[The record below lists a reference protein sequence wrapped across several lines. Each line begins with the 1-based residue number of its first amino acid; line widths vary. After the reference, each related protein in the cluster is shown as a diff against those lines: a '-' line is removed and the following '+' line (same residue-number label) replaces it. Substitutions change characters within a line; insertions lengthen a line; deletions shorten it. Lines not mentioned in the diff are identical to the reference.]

1 MKRNYKQE
9 FEMSEKKTDK
19 TRKGIKPESR
29 LPQSNA
35 WWKYLII
42 LFLFW
47 IAVSYFFNLF
57 GGKPST
63 TIPYSTF
70 KNQVKVGN
78 VDNIT
83 ISGDDINGKFKKE
96 FYPPSKSKKDTTGFT
111 YFSTTR
117 PSISD
122 DELMKI
128 LDENN
133 VTVNAESRDNS
144 WVIYLLLT
152 AVPWLLIFAYFIYV
166 RRKMQGQVGNIL
178 GSGGGLFGINKSG
191 AKRFRRQKAGVTFN
205 DVAGL
210 ESAKQDLKEIVEYL
224 KDPGKFARL
233 GADIPKG
240 ILLMGPPGTGK
251 TLLAR
256 ATAGEA
262 DVTFYSISGSEFIE
276 MFVGVGASRV
286 RDLFENAKREA
297 PSIIFIDEID
307 SVGRIRG
314 TGLGGG
320 HDEREQTLNQI
331 LSEMDGFEPHES
343 VVVMAATNRPD
354 VLDPAL
360 TRPGRFDRRIT
371 LEFPQKGARQ
381 KILQIHTRHV
391 PLADDVNLENLAAR
405 TVSFSGADLKNLV
418 NEAALLAGRR
428 KKLKVDMEDFDEA
441 RDKILLGAER
451 EEMINDEEKKIV
463 AYHEA
468 GHALIAIL
476 LPNTDPLQKVTIIPR
491 GRSLGATEQIP
502 EIERYNLKREYLL
515 DRIAVALGGRAA
527 ERVVFDDITN
537 GAAEDFRQVTYIA
550 RKMVCNWG
558 MSERLG
564 PIMFKQGEEHPFL
577 GRELAQQKDFSE
589 HTQQIIDEEI
599 RKIIVEMEQ
608 KAEQLIYDNRI
619 KLDALAEA
627 LLENETLDKNQ
638 IDWILDKVPGNGIP
652 ENLNRGRRQKDKVKD
667 EQSLS

>member
-9 FEMSEKKTDK
+9 FEMNEKKTDK
-19 TRKGIKPESR
+19 IRKGIKPESR

-502 EIERYNLKREYLL
+502 EIERYNLQREYLL

-652 ENLNRGRRQKDKVKD
+652 ENFKRGRRQKDKVKD